1 MRGYLLIHLVALTSP
16 PTPLYLHCNV
26 IIDFRDVV
34 LCKAPIAKGH
44 LLMPC
49 CTSWMNVETQP
60 SQHALLMLPI
70 WC

>member
-1 MRGYLLIHLVALTSP
+1 MRGYLLIHLIALTSP

-26 IIDFRDVV
+26 IIDVSRCRPMLGSDSEKT
-34 LCKAPIAKGH
+34 LAEA
-44 LLMPC
+44 C
-49 CTSWMNVETQP
+49 CPSWINVETQP